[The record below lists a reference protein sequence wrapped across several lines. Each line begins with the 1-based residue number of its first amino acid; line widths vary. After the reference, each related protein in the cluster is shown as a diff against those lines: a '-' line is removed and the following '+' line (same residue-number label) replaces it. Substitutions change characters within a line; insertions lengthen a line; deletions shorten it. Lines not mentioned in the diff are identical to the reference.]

1 MYVPESAVQP
11 QRIFAPNQFA
21 YAVPPGYGTQHYV
34 LWYAGVGHS
43 PPLDAQITAHLEEEL
58 AELGWAGEAA
68 EFVWYPNPKP
78 TIAVRPR
85 PPFLLMPCGLL
96 RQSARPSISLRT
108 LAQEEERLHH
118 VQVFWRRRPKKEP
131 EPEPAADL
139 AAGAGVER
147 VGSPAMLDQSSYL
160 HLD

>member
-34 LWYAGVGHS
+34 LWYAGVGRS

-58 AELGWAGEAA
+58 AELGWAGEAS

-85 PPFLLMPCGLL
+85 PLFSLMP
-96 RQSARPSISLRT
+96 
-108 LAQEEERLHH
+108 
-118 VQVFWRRRPKKEP
+118 
-131 EPEPAADL
+131 AA
-139 AAGAGVER
+139 
-147 VGSPAMLDQSSYL
+147 
-160 HLD
+160 

>member
-85 PPFLLMPCGLL
+85 PPFLLVPCGLL

-118 VQVFWRRRPKKEP
+118 VQVFWRRRPS
-131 EPEPAADL
+131 EPAADL

-147 VGSPAMLDQSSYL
+147 VGSPATAMPAPGIYLD
-160 HLD
+160 